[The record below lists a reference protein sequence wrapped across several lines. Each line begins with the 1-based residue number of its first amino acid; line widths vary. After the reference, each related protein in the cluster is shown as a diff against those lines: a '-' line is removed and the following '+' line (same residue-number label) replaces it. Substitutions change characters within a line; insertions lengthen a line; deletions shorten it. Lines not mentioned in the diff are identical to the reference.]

1 MEKIRESYS
10 LIFRDLMQDAKSG
23 HLETSFGG
31 KHREFNVHII
41 LMSNTAP
48 DLSVLIVYRNVI
60 WPCHCEPGLTLRVEP
75 SN

>member
-48 DLSVLIVYRNVI
+48 DLSVLSEERSRI
-60 WPCHCEPGLTLRVEP
+60 
-75 SN
+75 